1 MKKILFVIDS
11 LNSGGAERSLVSLLT
26 LFDFKE
32 YNIDLLMFTP
42 EGLYLPL
49 LPEEVNVLPVP
60 TSILNTKRSFK
71 YLLKKRQYKK
81 IFTRLR
87 ISSGLRNPHL
97 RQRMHTSQIIW
108 RNISEQIDFLEE
120 EYHCAIA
127 YSQGLPTYY
136 VAEKVKAKKKVCW
149 VNTDYKIASY
159 NKSFDE
165 IFYRKFD
172 KIIAVS
178 ELNKDIFIN
187 EMPFAK
193 EKTCVIYDIIS
204 PELVRSMASE
214 EGGFFD
220 HYNGIRILTIGRLV
234 DVKGYD
240 MAIEASRELVKEGY
254 KFKWYII
261 GEGPNKKKYESVIR
275 NYGLE
280 KHFVFLGT
288 YHNPYTFLKQSDIYV
303 QPSRYEGFGM
313 AISEAKLL
321 KKPIVATNFPVVYN
335 QIKNME
341 NGIIVDM
348 KGRAVFEGIKL
359 LLNNQGIIDKI
370 SRNLEK
376 EGGGTEK
383 EIKKLYSILG

>member
-32 YNIDLLMFTP
+32 YKVDLLMFTP
-42 EGLYLPL
+42 GGLYLPL
-49 LPEEVNVLPVP
+49 LPEKVNIVPVP
-60 TSILNTKRSFK
+60 TSLMNTKRSYK
-71 YLLKKRQYKK
+71 YLLKNRQYKK
-81 IFTRLR
+81 IFSRLK
-87 ISSGLRNPHL
+87 ISFCLRNPRL
-97 RQRMHTSQIIW
+97 RQKMHTSQIIW
-108 RNISEQIDFLEE
+108 RNVSEQIDFLEE

-136 VAEKVKAKKKVCW
+136 VAEKVKAKKKLCW
-149 VNTDYKIASY
+149 VNTDYKNALY
-159 NKSFDE
+159 NKNFDE
-165 IFYRKFD
+165 IFYKKFD

-178 ELNKDIFIN
+178 ELNKDIFIK

-214 EGGFFD
+214 EGGYSEQF
-220 HYNGIRILTIGRLV
+220 NGIKILTIGRLV

-240 MAIEASRELVKEGY
+240 IAIEASRELVKEGY
-254 KFKWYII
+254 KFKWYVI
-261 GEGPNKKKYESVIR
+261 GEGPNRKKYENMIR
-275 NYGLE
+275 NYSLE
-280 KHFVFLGT
+280 NHFVFLGT

-313 AISEAKLL
+313 AIAEAKLL
-321 KKPIVATNFPVVYN
+321 KKPVVATNFPVVYN
-335 QIKNME
+335 QIKNLE

-348 KGRAVFEGIKL
+348 KGKAVFDGIKL
-359 LLNNQGIIDKI
+359 LLNNQGILDEISKNLDKE
-370 SRNLEK
+370 SV
-376 EGGGTEK
+376 GTEK
-383 EIKKLYSILG
+383 EIKRLYSILS